1 MSKIVIDI
9 STSLDGFVAGP
20 NDELDA
26 IHRWLFTDDPS
37 GDPQR
42 IFAELVRST
51 GAVLLGR
58 RTYDLSIKYG
68 AFVDTPFQV
77 PHFVVSHSKP
87 AERAGVDVDFT
98 FVTDGIESAV
108 RQAREAAGE
117 RNVTLIGGGK
127 TAQEAIRAGLID
139 EITLHVGSA
148 VLGDGIR
155 LFDGLGAGSVE
166 LERTAITSTAEAT
179 HLTFTVIR

>member
-1 MSKIVIDI
+1 MSKIVLDI

-20 NDELDA
+20 NDELDQ
-26 IHRWLFTDDPS
+26 IHRWIFTDDPS
-37 GDPQR
+37 GEPQR
-42 IFAELVRST
+42 IFDDLVRST

-68 AFVDTPFQV
+68 AFDGTPFRV
-77 PHFVVSHSKP
+77 PHFVVTHNEP
-87 AERAGVDVDFT
+87 ADRADVDVDFT

-117 RNVTLIGGGK
+117 RNVTLIGGGR
-127 TAQEAIRAGLID
+127 TAQEAIRAGVID

-148 VLGDGIR
+148 VLGKGIS
-155 LFDGLGAGSVE
+155 LFDGLGAGSAE